1 MPAAALTTT
10 KMRLESELRRLLP
23 LAQRL
28 GAVPMT
34 RWRQLVLVILAA
46 WILASLARLVWLLL
60 PLSTPPVAA
69 TPIPV
74 NATIG
79 DRAAAMAQVAAVDID
94 TLIGWHLF
102 GETGATKPTAPS
114 AIETQAQDTSLNL
127 QLVGLVQSS
136 DDKLARAILL
146 MDGRQQQFAIGEQM
160 PASGK
165 VVLSKVLA
173 DRAIIDNNGR
183 YETLWLYD
191 QEALNR
197 LGSATQPAVSSQ
209 IAAAPTKTTAVDL
222 RVNQGVTAAASGYR
236 EQLYQNPSSLAD
248 LIQVSVQQDG
258 FRIRPGRD
266 PKAFAAFGLLPDDI
280 VTAVNGVSLNNPEAA
295 LNLYNQMRTAQD
307 ATLTIRRGD
316 EEVVIAVSLQ
326 GAATAEQEAVP
337 DDVQQ

>member
-1 MPAAALTTT
+1 MPAAALTTAKT
-10 KMRLESELRRLLP
+10 RLDNELRRLSP

-28 GAVPMT
+28 GAVPPL
-34 RWRQLVLVILAA
+34 RWRQLALVIACA
-46 WILASLARLVWLLL
+46 WILANLARLVWLLL
-60 PLSTPPVAA
+60 PLSAPPVAA
-69 TPIPV
+69 VPIPV
-74 NATIG
+74 NAAIS
-79 DRAAAMAQVAAVDID
+79 DRGAKAAHATTVDLD
-94 TLIGWHLF
+94 TLVGWHLF
-102 GETGATKPTAPS
+102 GEAGVTKPAAAS

-146 MDGRQQQFAIGEQM
+146 MDGRQQQFAIGEQL

-173 DRAIIDNNGR
+173 DRAIIDNDGR

-191 QEALNR
+191 QETLNR
-197 LGSATQPAVSSQ
+197 LGGATQTTSTV
-209 IAAAPTKTTAVDL
+209 PTRTTAVDL
-222 RVNQGVTAAASGYR
+222 RVDKGVTDAASGYR

-266 PKAFAAFGLLPDDI
+266 PQAFAAFGLLPDDI

-295 LNLYNQMRTAQD
+295 LNLYNEMRTAQD

-326 GAATAEQEAVP
+326 GAAAGA
-337 DDVQQ
+337 QQ